1 MQKFALTLFK
11 AFRSAC
17 SIKLPVHA
25 QRVYPPSLTT
35 PNTPDRSV
43 YTLHKIPKVI
53 PTSARNLRKMP
64 SALARQGVIFS
75 RRFRKNGGKNLK

>member
-43 YTLHKIPKVI
+43 YALHKIPKVI
-53 PTSARNLRKMP
+53 PIPTRKLRKMP
-64 SALARQGVIFS
+64 SVSAWQGVMFPGIFA
-75 RRFRKNGGKNLK
+75 KTGVKT